1 MDNVHYIEH
10 EDWQEGSKG
19 VGIEGKEM
27 PGMLMC
33 STTSK
38 IVWPKTRI
46 SGVTRA
52 SVVVKSLGN
61 SEQD

>member
-19 VGIEGKEM
+19 VGIEDKEM

-33 STTSK
+33 FTK
-38 IVWPKTRI
+38 VRLY
-46 SGVTRA
+46 GQRQ
-52 SVVVKSLGN
+52 G
-61 SEQD
+61 